1 MVLLPESRISSHLG
15 LNVIEEKPE
24 DDQSPTEVEQKPADP
39 KVAAATNVGV
49 GIPLLSI
56 TGTYYIRKGLDR
68 QKYHRRI
75 VICLVA
81 RTQLILEF
89 PSQSSYI
96 SASSTDE
103 SKQLV
108 IDDHIDDAK
117 KENECGNSQGGV
129 FVQPDRALLF
139 LT

>member
-56 TGTYYIRKGLDR
+56 TGTYYIQKGLDR
-68 QKYHRRI
+68 QKYHRRSYMLSCQNI
-75 VICLVA
+75 ADFRISKPI
-81 RTQLILEF
+81 ILHF
-89 PSQSSYI
+89 SI
-96 SASSTDE
+96 
-103 SKQLV
+103 
-108 IDDHIDDAK
+108 IH
-117 KENECGNSQGGV
+117 
-129 FVQPDRALLF
+129 
-139 LT
+139 